1 MGKLGANDLRKRV
14 KLLID
19 GQPHVILESDF
30 VKPGKGQAFTRIKVR
45 NYVNGKIIER
55 TYKSTETAES
65 CEVIIKKV
73 TYNYNDG
80 ATWYFM
86 DMDNFETIEVSKEQI
101 GDAAQWIQDGNEC
114 EVTIWEGQVLE
125 VVPPI
130 FQVYTI
136 VEAPPGE
143 RGDTSGRV
151 LRPAVLDNGA
161 TVQIPLFV
169 EVGEKI
175 KVDTHTGEYVERA
188 K

>member
-1 MGKLGANDLRKRV
+1 
-14 KLLID
+14 
-19 GQPHVILESDF
+19 
-30 VKPGKGQAFTRIKVR
+30 
-45 NYVNGKIIER
+45 
-55 TYKSTETAES
+55 
-65 CEVIIKKV
+65 
-73 TYNYNDG
+73 
-80 ATWYFM
+80 M
-86 DMDNFETIEVSKEQI
+86 DMDSFEALEVSKEQI
-101 GDAAQWIQDGNEC
+101 GDAAKWIQDGNEC

-151 LRPAVLDNGA
+151 LRPALLDNGA

-175 KVDTHTGEYVERA
+175 KVDTRTGEYVERA